1 MNRQFWIEVLQV
13 VCIGF
18 GCYVLMVLWMAL

>member
-1 MNRQFWIEVLQV
+1 MNRQFWIDVLHV
-13 VCIGF
+13 LCLAF